1 MTSIT
6 NWPLFNLW
14 ELPNQEMQFNVY
26 LQYENIL
33 HVANIQQTLTQKPA
47 VYISNTINGIANIEK
62 PVTFICYLR
71 NNHSSIQQSIGQN
84 VTGIAVVN

>member
-1 MTSIT
+1 MGIAKSRNAIQCIFTIWKYIARCKYTT
-6 NWPLFNLW
+6 NT
-14 ELPNQEMQFNVY
+14 
-26 LQYENIL
+26 
-33 HVANIQQTLTQKPA
+33 HTKTA
-47 VYISNTINGIANIEK
+47 VHISNTINGIANIEK